1 VTRARGW
8 ALQNALAAYLRTWFP
23 HAESAGAGRQGTDIL
38 GTPGIDWE
46 CKTAVNFKEQFRP
59 LAWARQSEARTAGS
73 GDIPVVVYFPAG
85 IGEKNTA
92 NSLAIVPLHVLMQLL
107 VESGWADR
115 PAPVSFGETGAA
127 L

>member
-23 HAESAGAGRQGTDIL
+23 HAESAGAGRPGSDIL

-46 CKTAVNFKEQFRP
+46 CKTAVAFKEQFRP
-59 LAWARQSEARTAGS
+59 LAWVRQSEARAGAD
-73 GDIPVVVYFPAG
+73 GEIPVVVYFPAG
-85 IGEKNTA
+85 IGALNA
-92 NSLAIVPLHVLMQLL
+92 GNALAIMPVHVLMQLL
-107 VESGWADR
+107 VDAGWADR
-115 PAPVSFGETGAA
+115 PAPVPAGEAGAA